1 MLQNKRQS
9 TWKRTI
15 AKGALALSAALL
27 IVTAAT
33 GCGKSAVVATYKDGE
48 ITEKQLTTYMNTL
61 KFVQPSY
68 AQILD
73 IPEFKEQILKQYIG
87 TQILY
92 AKADDK
98 AKKDATP
105 QVDEQMKGLDS
116 ALKQNAQLKDQMK
129 QLGVTEDDVKRYFE
143 ETFTIVKDAQN
154 KVTDEQMKAFY
165 DKAPA
170 EFDVVTLRHI
180 LIGTSDPNTGA
191 ETRKKED
198 ALKRAKE
205 VQDKLKTGDFAALAK
220 EYSDDTGSKE
230 NGGQYKDAKPYKWVE
245 AFKKAATTLAL
256 GTISDPIETEY
267 GYHVMKVESRTETP
281 FDKLTQE
288 DKDFIRGNV
297 AQQTMG
303 DFMSKELPNL
313 ITNIN
318 LPKTEKEGEKKD
330 EGTKTDDT
338 KKDETKTDDTK
349 KEETKK

>member
-1 MLQNKRQS
+1 MLQNNQQS

-33 GCGKSAVVATYKDGE
+33 GCGKSPVVATYKDGE
-48 ITEKQLTTYMNTL
+48 ITEKQLNTYMNTL

-87 TQILY
+87 TKILY
-92 AKADDK
+92 ARADDK
-98 AKKDATP
+98 AKKDAAP
-105 QVDEQMKGLDS
+105 QVDEQMKGLET
-116 ALKQNAQLKDQMK
+116 ALKQPEVKNNMKD
-129 QLGVTEDDVKRYFE
+129 LGISEDDVKQYFD

-165 DKAPA
+165 DKSPA
-170 EFDVVTLRHI
+170 DFSTITLRHI
-180 LIGTSDPNTGA
+180 LIGTTDPNTGA

-230 NGGQYKDAKPYKWVE
+230 NGGQYKDQKAYKWVDE
-245 AFKKAATTLAL
+245 FKKAATTLAL
-256 GTISDPIETEY
+256 NTISDPIETQF

-303 DFMSKELPNL
+303 DFMAKDLPNL

-318 LPKTEKEGEKKD
+318 LPKTETETDKEGEKKD

-338 KKDETKTDDTK
+338 KK
-349 KEETKK
+349 EETAK